1 MSTLRVNVRLDRKPR
16 RVSRRTPHAG
26 NFLLD
31 IDHDFTVEGI
41 TALCGPSGCGKT
53 TLLRILAGLER
64 AAEGEVTWGTTPWLS
79 TVNRPATFL
88 SPNRRRV
95 GMVFQDI
102 QLFPH
107 LSVAGNLRF
116 ADRRAPDSGS
126 KPALDTVIETLGLAP
141 LLQRR
146 PESLSRGE
154 QQRVAIARSLLA
166 RPQLL
171 LMDEPV
177 SGLDGETKREVMT
190 MIARLPSEFSLPIFY
205 VTHALDEVTQI
216 ADRMVLLDQ
225 GQIVKAGQP
234 NDVLAAIED
243 VPGLD
248 SFEAGQILE
257 AVVERHD
264 ERYQLTRLDVLGQP
278 FVIPRTNFAPGTTI
292 RLRLRARDV
301 ALATVRPKSIS
312 IRNVLEGTVRCI
324 QLRDNS
330 AHADATV
337 DLAGHAVIAR
347 VTRESVDALKL
358 QPGQSV
364 FALIKTAAVDRSL
377 PRSSAAINQRKQPGL
392 SR

>member
-1 MSTLRVNVRLDRKPR
+1 MSALRVNVRLDRKPR
-16 RVSRRTPHAG
+16 RVSKRTPQARG
-26 NFLLD
+26 FSLE
-31 IDHDFTVEGI
+31 IDHHFTVEGT

-53 TLLRILAGLER
+53 TLLRLLAGLER
-64 AAEGEVTWGTTPWLS
+64 AAEGEVTWGKTPWLS

-88 SPNRRRV
+88 PPNRRRV

-116 ADRRAPDSGS
+116 AEKRAPDSGS
-126 KPALDTVIETLGLAP
+126 KPVLDAVTETLGLAP

-257 AVVERHD
+257 ASVERHD

-301 ALATVRPKSIS
+301 ALATVRPESIS
-312 IRNVLEGTVRCI
+312 IRNVLEGTLRCI
-324 QLRDNS
+324 QIRDNS
-330 AHADATV
+330 PHADATV

-358 QPGQSV
+358 QPGQRV

-377 PRSSAAINQRKQPGL
+377 PRSPAVIHQRKQPDL
-392 SR
+392 SK